1 MKDRTDCVC
10 VFCAEN
16 TALDRERQSVC
27 NLEVI
32 NEQAASKCVCCS
44 FCRAAKL
51 LRVWKTN
58 HRNPPTQKQWG
69 EKVPVW
75 QINNNSIHTVMRF
88 AGRIRKW
95 QRLIN
100 YRLNGRLIRGRQ
112 MDCCW
117 QLPLTAYY
125 WCSSHYPNQS
135 DSPEWNE
142 KEKEMKKRIQVS
154 LVAAADES
162 SN

>member
-1 MKDRTDCVC
+1 MNKQPANAFVVAFVGLLNFC
-10 VFCAEN
+10 VFG
-16 TALDRERQSVC
+16 
-27 NLEVI
+27 
-32 NEQAASKCVCCS
+32 
-44 FCRAAKL
+44 
-51 LRVWKTN
+51 
-58 HRNPPTQKQWG
+58 KQITEIHQRTSNGG

-125 WCSSHYPNQS
+125 WCSSSHYPNQS

-142 KEKEMKKRIQVS
+142 KEKDEEEDSSELSCSSRRIFQLRPLEVPELLCTQI
-154 LVAAADES
+154 LVRLCIL
-162 SN
+162 